1 MIEVFNIE
9 RTKSLGCFVN
19 FKSAKGTLNGLIAS
33 GELSGENPAVLVCS
47 YKNNEMQRE
56 YIATYCGKWRVP
68 PPPKVP
74 HVAKEIEGTRRKV
87 KKHWCKIYKSSVD
100 CFREG
105 FPDWMN
111 RVYQPVN

>member
-47 YKNNEMQRE
+47 YKNNVIQRE

-68 PPPKVP
+68 ASPKMP
-74 HVAKEIEGTRRKV
+74 HIAQKVEGVRSKV
-87 KKHWCKIYKSSVD
+87 KNQCCKIYELPMD
-100 CFREG
+100 CFTEA
-105 FPDWMN
+105 FSDWIGA
-111 RVYQPVN
+111 YQPVI